1 LDFHKNKEVLDQMF
15 EGTYIVDRDRTILYW
30 NPAAEK
36 LTGYP
41 AAQVTGRRCDDNL
54 LLHVDEKGK
63 ILCDDSCPLTVALQE
78 GTVKEAAVYLR
89 HAHGHRVPVT
99 VRAIPLRD
107 DAGAVHS
114 TMEVFTRSGSVTS
127 NEQLKD
133 LAQKAFV
140 DSLTGIPNKQY
151 IESKLENLLA
161 SQVAG
166 ESATFG
172 LMFLELANLR
182 EINDDFGMRIANNA
196 IKVAAR
202 TIVENLP
209 AGDLA
214 ARWYGGR
221 FLIVSR
227 MDTKSLLLNWANKIK
242 ALIQQSV
249 IEKDEDIPLKVYVGG
264 MFAKRGDNV
273 NLVYQVLEAT
283 LKSSVT
289 ATANITIKAEAF

>member
-1 LDFHKNKEVLDQMF
+1 MDLNKSREVLDQMF
-15 EGTYIVDRDRTILYW
+15 EGVYIVDKDRTILYW
-30 NPAAEK
+30 NASAEA

-54 LLHVDEKGK
+54 LLHVDDKGK
-63 ILCDDSCPLTVALQE
+63 ILCNNSCPLTFALQE
-78 GTVKEAAVYLR
+78 GKVKEAAVYLR
-89 HAHGHRVPVT
+89 HAQGHRVPVT

-107 DAGAVHS
+107 ETGLVNS

-127 NEQLKD
+127 TEQLKD

-140 DSLTGIPNKQY
+140 DSLTGIPNRQY

-161 SQVAG
+161 G
-166 ESATFG
+166 EVSGENSTLG
-172 LMFLELANLR
+172 LMFLELANLK
-182 EINDDFGMRIANNA
+182 EINDDYGMITANTA

-209 AGDLA
+209 PGDLA

-227 MDTKSLLLNWANKIK
+227 MDTKSVLLNWANKIK
-242 ALIQQSV
+242 VLIQQSV
-249 IEKDEDIPLKVYVGG
+249 IEKNDNIPLKVCVGG
-264 MFAKRGDNV
+264 VFAKKGDNA

-289 ATANITIKAEAF
+289 ATANINIKAEAF

>member
-1 LDFHKNKEVLDQMF
+1 MDLNKSREVLDQMF
-15 EGTYIVDRDRTILYW
+15 EGVYIVAKDRTILYC
-30 NPAAEK
+30 NAAAEA

-54 LLHVDEKGK
+54 LLHVDDKGN
-63 ILCDDSCPLTVALQE
+63 ILCNDNCPLTVALQE
-78 GTVKEAAVYLR
+78 GRAKEAAVYLR
-89 HAHGHRVPVT
+89 HAQGHLVPVT

-107 DAGAVHS
+107 EAGFVSS
-114 TMEVFTRSGSVTS
+114 TMEVFIRTGSVTS
-127 NEQLKD
+127 IEQLKD

-151 IESKLENLLA
+151 IDSKLDNLLS

-166 ESATFG
+166 ENTTLS

-182 EINDDFGMRIANNA
+182 EINDDFGMQAANTA
-196 IKVAAR
+196 IKVTAR

-209 AGDLA
+209 PGDLA

-227 MDTKSLLLNWANKIK
+227 MDTKTVLLNWANKIK
-242 ALIQQSV
+242 VLIQQSV
-249 IEKDEDIPLKVYVGG
+249 IEKDEDIPLKVCVGG
-264 MFAKRGDNV
+264 LFVKNGDNLD
-273 NLVYQVLEAT
+273 LVYQALENA
-283 LKSSVT
+283 LKTSCT
-289 ATANITIKAEAF
+289 DTANISIIAEPF